1 MKLNNQD
8 LKEKIKIALGL
19 FSFASVWYLLIYQL
33 FIFWET
39 NEQYSH
45 GFLVPFL
52 CIFLFLKT
60 DPLEVNAGNFYEKN
74 KTIVCFIAGI
84 PLLISLFPLWLIR
97 SANSD
102 WRLINLALYSVVLI
116 LSLLHLS
123 FFSNR
128 KSSLKS
134 FLFPLLFF
142 LLRFRGL

>member
-8 LKEKIKIALGL
+8 LKEKIKITLGI

-60 DPLEVNAGNFYEKN
+60 DPQEVNAG
-74 KTIVCFIAGI
+74 
-84 PLLISLFPLWLIR
+84 
-97 SANSD
+97 
-102 WRLINLALYSVVLI
+102 
-116 LSLLHLS
+116 
-123 FFSNR
+123 
-128 KSSLKS
+128 S
-134 FLFPLLFF
+134 FL
-142 LLRFRGL
+142 